1 MPFPEPRM
9 LDRLPHDV
17 LVDLARSFDV
27 VDRVVLSEVC
37 RACRDATREALA
49 VDRRFGTRADSHGD
63 QEWGPPGDREHLALR
78 SVSRLT
84 WAQEHGLKLET
95 WGPRMLL
102 RYAAEVGNVELL
114 NELPKPAYKDEWMH
128 AMVRAA
134 RGGKIDNLIWLSS
147 SLEKEEY
154 ASEFYSTFWE
164 YSERVIWER
173 AVQYGHVHVLEWFM
187 ESILRGEKRRFDGK
201 VVSAIMSATNNG
213 HVEVLKWI
221 HLTFDPIGEPVLAEE
236 LPAEI
241 SLMLE
246 IAVRHG
252 HMDVARWFLE
262 TYGPVALKNNW
273 QPLLNA
279 KLTMVAAEAGEF
291 DMLRWLLA
299 QGCPEH
305 PMYLE
310 RLVTS
315 RPWPLRGGRP
325 YREIDV
331 GCVKWAHERGL
342 QLSEQVMEA
351 AIKRNDPDSVRWL
364 HDNGCPVSRD
374 AVKRL
379 MQNQNI
385 DMLRLLVEECGAH
398 FDASEI
404 KCSDL
409 MEFES
414 YGAYNITLI
423 NGKGCIEVVEYLR
436 HRGCEWGSIM
446 TQAVRENNLELMKW
460 LHENGCPGLEWDQ
473 TLEQCNG
480 TPDMYLWMLSVLGPK
495 EREELWIQATK
506 YDEAENGPQSVKE
519 WEDRLRG
526 EWNEIPERRR
536 GDPRLW

>member
-49 VDRRFGTRADSHGD
+49 VDRRLGTRADSHGD

-84 WAQEHGLKLET
+84 WAREHGLKLET

-114 NELPKPAYKDEWMH
+114 KELPKPASKDEWKH
-128 AMVRAA
+128 ATVSAA
-134 RGGKIDNLIWLSS
+134 RGGKIDNLIWLFS

-187 ESILRGEKRRFDGK
+187 ESILRGEKRRLDGK
-201 VVSAIMSATNNG
+201 IVSAIMSATNNG

-236 LPAEI
+236 LSHLIPT
-241 SLMLE
+241 MLE
-246 IAVRHG
+246 NQVVRDG
-252 HMDVARWFLE
+252 QMDVARWFLE

-315 RPWPLRGGRP
+315 TPCPLHKKRI
-325 YREIDV
+325 YRKIDV

-351 AIKRNDPDSVRWL
+351 AIKRYDLDSVRWL

-409 MEFES
+409 MEFKS
-414 YGAYNITLI
+414 APYTLI
-423 NGKGCIEVVEYLR
+423 WDKGCIEVVEYLR

-473 TLEQCNG
+473 TLERCNG

-526 EWNEIPERRR
+526 EGNEIPERRR